1 MVEPGTIT
9 HRTVEF
15 TVEFVNSGAITM
27 GLVNK
32 TVGFIDVLLIEYLK
46 KEMATDSVIED
57 LDVAL
62 YDTETMLN
70 GKRDRFATSC
80 L

>member
-1 MVEPGTIT
+1 MD
-9 HRTVEF
+9 
-15 TVEFVNSGAITM
+15 
-27 GLVNK
+27 LVNK
-32 TVGFIDVLLIEYLK
+32 TIGFIDLLLVAYLK
-46 KEMATDSVIED
+46 EEMATDSVFED
-57 LDVAL
+57 LDITL